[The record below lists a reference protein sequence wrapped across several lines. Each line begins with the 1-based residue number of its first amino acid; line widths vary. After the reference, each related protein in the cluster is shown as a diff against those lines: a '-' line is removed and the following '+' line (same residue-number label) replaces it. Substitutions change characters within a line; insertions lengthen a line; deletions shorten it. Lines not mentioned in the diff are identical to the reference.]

1 MKRYDQRFIC
11 LLSLV
16 GLPLASGGT
25 AVKDTRFGVMTH
37 FAHGWDPALI
47 TSVARSGAGTV
58 RDELYWRDVEPQK
71 GVFTFSE
78 HYEKTMAGLGR
89 EGIEPLVVLSFEN
102 DAYDGGNTPHSDEAI
117 EGFARYAREILRR
130 FGGQVKAVE
139 VWNEYNGEFVRGLA
153 ATDRAATYLRMLRA
167 VHRELKRERPD
178 VLVVGGATAG
188 VPLPY
193 WEKLLAGGA
202 LEFMDVLS
210 VHPYQYD
217 APPEGIETDIAELQS
232 LIARFNGGRSKP
244 IWATEIGWNIKPA
257 RAPGDLAID
266 DVVQAKFLVRAYAL
280 LFATGVER
288 VYWYLFRDYNDAL
301 MGLVRNDPLATPK
314 PAFTAFATMTT
325 QLRGAAFVGRD
336 VTPADIYSF
345 CFRRPS
351 GESVRVM
358 WSLEPRTFAAS
369 GVTGA
374 TDLMGR
380 SLGSAGELR
389 LSDSPIY
396 VTGEVHGFP
405 KPSEQIIADSRRGFA
420 GVQGANG
427 WSYGYVRGDGAGF
440 TPLAVFGSDDWRA
453 DWRGDLP
460 FLALTAKEQHPS
472 AQAGVPVGAVRRWQ
486 SDRAGTVRVTG
497 SFAVAKQSG
506 DGVGVSVAVNGQQRL
521 HRLLGGNGGAPMAE
535 KFDFVE
541 KVEPGTTIDF
551 AVDPGPAA
559 NIDHDAAAV
568 SVTISTVN
576 S

>member
-1 MKRYDQRFIC
+1 MKRYDHRFIC
-11 LLSLV
+11 LLSFA
-16 GLPLASGGT
+16 GLPFAWGDTVL
-25 AVKDTRFGVMTH
+25 KDTRFGVMTH
-37 FAHGWDPALI
+37 FAHGWDPELI

-71 GVFTFSE
+71 GVFKFSE
-78 HYEKTMAGLGR
+78 HHERTMAALGR
-89 EGIEPLVVLSFEN
+89 EGIEPLVVLSFEH

-117 EGFARYAREILRR
+117 EGFARYAREILQR

-139 VWNEYNGEFVRGLA
+139 VWNEYNGEFVRGPA

-167 VHRELKRERPD
+167 VHRELKRARPD

-210 VHPYQYD
+210 VHPYRYD
-217 APPEGIETDIAELQS
+217 APPEGIETDMVELQS
-232 LIARFNGGRSKP
+232 LIARFNSGRAKP

-280 LFATGVER
+280 LLATGVER
-288 VYWYLFRDYNDAL
+288 VYWYLFRDYNEAL
-301 MGLVRNDPLATPK
+301 MGLVRSDPLATPK

-325 QLRGAAFVGRD
+325 QLRDAAFVGRD
-336 VTPADIYSF
+336 VTPADLYSF

-351 GESVRVM
+351 GENVRVM
-358 WSLEPRTFAAS
+358 WSLEPRTLAMS

-380 SLGSAGELR
+380 ALGSAGELR

-396 VTGEVHGFP
+396 VTGEVQGFP
-405 KPSEQIIADSRRGFA
+405 KPTEQIITDSRRGFA

-427 WSYGYVRGDGAGF
+427 WSYGYARGDEAGF
-440 TPLAVFGSDDWRA
+440 TPLAVFGADDWRA

-472 AQAGVPVGAVRRWQ
+472 AQGGVPIGAVRRWQ

-497 SFAVAKQSG
+497 SFAVGKQSG
-506 DGVGVSVAVNGQQRL
+506 DGVGVSVAVNGQRRL
-521 HRLLGGNGGAPMAE
+521 HRLLGGSGGAPMAE
-535 KFDFVE
+535 KFDFAE
-541 KVEPGTTIDF
+541 NVEPGTTIDF

-568 SVTISTVN
+568 SVTISTVD

>member
-1 MKRYDQRFIC
+1 MKVYDQRFIC
-11 LLSLV
+11 VLSLV
-16 GLPLASGGT
+16 GLPFVAGGN
-25 AVKDTRFGVMTH
+25 ALKDTRFGVMTH
-37 FAHGWDPALI
+37 FAHGWDPELVA
-47 TSVARSGAGTV
+47 SVARSGAGTV

-78 HYEKTMAGLGR
+78 HYEKTMGALGR

-102 DAYDGGNTPHSDEAI
+102 DAYDGGDTPHSDEAM
-117 EGFARYAREILRR
+117 EGFARYAGQILRR
-130 FGGQVKAVE
+130 FGGQVKVVE
-139 VWNEYNGEFVRGLA
+139 VWNEYNGAFVRGLPA
-153 ATDRAATYLRMLRA
+153 VDRAATYLRMLRA

-210 VHPYQYD
+210 VHPYRYD
-217 APPEGIETDIAELQS
+217 APPEGIETDIDELQS
-232 LIARFNGGRSKP
+232 LIGRFNHGKP
-244 IWATEIGWNIKPA
+244 KPVWATEIGWNIKAA

-266 DVVQAKFLVRAYAL
+266 DLTQAKFLVRAYAL
-280 LFATGVER
+280 LFSAGVER
-288 VYWYLFRDYNDAL
+288 VYWYLFRDYNEAL
-301 MGLVRNDPLATPK
+301 MGLVRSDPMATPK
-314 PAFTAFATMTT
+314 PAFAAFATMTN
-325 QLRGAAFVGRD
+325 QLRDAAFVGRD
-336 VTPADIYSF
+336 ASPAEIYSL

-351 GESVRVM
+351 GEDVRVM

-369 GVTGA
+369 GVTA
-374 TDLMGR
+374 VTDLLGR
-380 SLGSAGELR
+380 SLGSAIELR
-389 LSDSPIY
+389 LSDAPIY
-396 VTGEVHGFP
+396 VTGEMRGLP
-405 KPSEQIIADSRRGFA
+405 KPSEQVIADSRRGFA
-420 GVQGANG
+420 GVQGGNG
-427 WSYGYVRGDGAGF
+427 WSYGYVRGEGAGF
-440 TPLAVFGSDDWRA
+440 TPLAIYGSDDWRA
-453 DWRGDLP
+453 DWRSDLP

-472 AQAGVPVGAVRRWQ
+472 AQDGVPVGAVRRWQ
-486 SDRAGTVRVTG
+486 SDRAATVRVTG
-497 SFAVAKQSG
+497 SFAVGKEDG
-506 DGVGVSVAVNGQQRL
+506 DGVGVTVAVNGQQRL
-521 HRLLGGNGGAPMAE
+521 HTLIGGGGGTPMAE